1 MMLQCAA
8 VSDKGMREV
17 NEDSVAVCETENGLL
32 CALADGLGG
41 HGAGEIASRCAVD
54 TARRVFTMPIQP
66 DGEVLARCMQAAQDE
81 LMQLQVQQNRRQDMK
96 TTLVLLHITGGKAR
110 WAHVGDSRLYL
121 FSGTG
126 LSARTLDHS
135 VPQMLA
141 AQGEIRER
149 DIRFHEDRNRLTRVL
164 GIEWDSPRYEL
175 SAELLLAPPQSF
187 LLCSDG
193 FWEYV
198 DEREMVRTLRRSETP
213 DDWLAGMVSMVLQ
226 NGKGHNMDNYSA
238 IAVFIR

>member
-1 MMLQCAA
+1 MLQHAFITH
-8 VSDKGMREV
+8 KGMREV
-17 NEDSVAVCETENGLL
+17 NEDSVAVFEAEGRTLF
-32 CALADGLGG
+32 ALADGLGG
-41 HGAGEIASRCAVD
+41 HGAGEAASQSAMETAGAVF
-54 TARRVFTMPIQP
+54 AEAPPQ
-66 DGEVLARCMQAAQDE
+66 DGDVLARCMLAAQE
-81 LMQLQVQQNRRQDMK
+81 KLLRMQLRQNRRQDMK
-96 TTLVLLHITGGKAR
+96 TTLVLLHLANGAAR

-121 FSGTG
+121 FSGARLAT
-126 LSARTLDHS
+126 RTLDHS

-175 SAELLLAPPQSF
+175 SAELGLAPQQSF

-198 DEREMVRTLRRSETP
+198 DEREMARALRRSETP
-213 DDWLAGMVSMVLQ
+213 KDWLADMEETVLQ
-226 NGKGHNMDNYSA
+226 NGKGHRMDNYSA
-238 IAVFIR
+238 IAVTVR